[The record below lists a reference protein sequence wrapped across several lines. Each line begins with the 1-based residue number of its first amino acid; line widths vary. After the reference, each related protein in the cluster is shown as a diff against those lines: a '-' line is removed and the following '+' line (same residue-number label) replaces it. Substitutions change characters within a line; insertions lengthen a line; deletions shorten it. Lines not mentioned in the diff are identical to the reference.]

1 MKSSDITQGVL
12 VVLLFL
18 GLMFANTASAGVERI
33 KKNWPEYRCSP
44 SVMPFAA
51 SFGHDPVDNFTSC
64 IAQMQM
70 ASMGVLTA
78 PFSSA
83 MSLLGGAGGGLSG
96 MLSGGV
102 QSNRGMFSNL
112 RGNITDVVQNIF
124 GVFLNIVI
132 QVQKVFLDLKD
143 LFSKI
148 VAVIATMLYFVR
160 MSFKALA
167 SVWHG
172 PPGELLKGLCFS
184 PDTLVPLQD
193 GSTQRMRDVSPG
205 QTLKNGGRV
214 TAVLDI
220 DNTDSSGN
228 QVEAMY
234 TVPGGEANSKIHV
247 SGSHLVYHA
256 GKDTFVPVRE
266 LEAESG
272 VQMDHTPCPKLSCL
286 VTSDHIIPIGE
297 WTFHDW
303 EDSERSERVTVPRI
317 FSF

>member
-12 VVLLFL
+12 VVLLFV

-33 KKNWPEYRCSP
+33 KKNWPEYRCNP

-64 IAQMQM
+64 IAQMQT

-78 PFSSA
+78 PFTSA
-83 MSLLGGAGGGLSG
+83 MSMLGGAGGGLSG
-96 MLSGGV
+96 MLSGGL

-112 RGNITDVVQNIF
+112 RGNITGVVQNIF

-132 QVQKVFLDLKD
+132 QVQKLFLDLKD

-148 VAVIATMLYFVR
+148 VAVLATMLYFVR
-160 MSFKALA
+160 MSFKALS
-167 SVWHG
+167 SVWNG

-184 PDTLVPLQD
+184 PDTLVPLMD
-193 GSTQRMRDVSPG
+193 GSTQRMCDIRPG
-205 QTLKNGGRV
+205 QTLRDGGRV

-220 DNTDSSGN
+220 DNTDASGN

-234 TVPGGEANSKIHV
+234 TVPGGEGDSRIRV
-247 SGSHLVYHA
+247 SGSHLVYHTS
-256 GKDTFVPVRE
+256 KDGFVPVRD

-272 VQMDHTPCPKLSCL
+272 ARMDHSPCPKLSCL

-297 WTFHDW
+297 WRFHDW
-303 EDSERSERVTVPRI
+303 EDSERRGRVMVPRI
-317 FSF
+317 FSI